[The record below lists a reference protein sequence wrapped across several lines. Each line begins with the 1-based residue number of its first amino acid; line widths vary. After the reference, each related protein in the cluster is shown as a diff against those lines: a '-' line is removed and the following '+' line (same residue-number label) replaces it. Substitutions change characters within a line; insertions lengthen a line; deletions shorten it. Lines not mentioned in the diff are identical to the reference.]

1 MPDCRVTPLLGIS
14 QYIRIGGKGTS
25 TNPGVLTAYYYYY
38 YHNYYY

>member
-14 QYIRIGGKGTS
+14 QYIRIGVRV
-25 TNPGVLTAYYYYY
+25 PALTWFANYYYYYY